1 MRRSVQRRLIA
12 ICQRPSGGLQM
23 ARASEK
29 LPDIGFHYLRPRIV
43 TTGRLAKYSRT
54 LVGKY
59 LTAKCQVQ
67 RHKEE
72 A

>member
-1 MRRSVQRRLIA
+1 
-12 ICQRPSGGLQM
+12 M

-29 LPDIGFHYLRPRIV
+29 LPDNGFHYLRPRIV